1 MPKGSYHWNNEI
13 SSYLFGKVLWR
24 KMAQKTKLGAGGQK
38 SSRKFP
44 ILQQVSRGGQHV
56 VPIQQVST
64 KPYRPRRQ
72 QMITNVAKALP
83 PWIPWKLDPLRDR
96 KTNSSSSN
104 SVEGAVGS
112 IPGPMGWA
120 LRWEIFCSAQ
130 RFFRS
135 KSRAA
140 HQDPTTP
147 ETLKSPWQGH
157 PYQAPIKISAK
168 YQGLKTAWQGHSFQ
182 ALVKRTA
189 KC

>member
-1 MPKGSYHWNNEI
+1 MTQDGTKNKARSWGS
-13 SSYLFGKVLWR
+13 KVE
-24 KMAQKTKLGAGGQK
+24 QKIPDSPAGF
-38 SSRKFP
+38 S
-44 ILQQVSRGGQHV
+44 GGQHV

-83 PWIPWKLDPLRDR
+83 PWIPWKLDPLRDP